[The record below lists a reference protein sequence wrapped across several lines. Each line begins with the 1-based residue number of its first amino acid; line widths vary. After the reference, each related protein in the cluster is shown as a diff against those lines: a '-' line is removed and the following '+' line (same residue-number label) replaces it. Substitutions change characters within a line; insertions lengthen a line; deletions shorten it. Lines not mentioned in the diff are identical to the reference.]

1 MEDPFDAS
9 PVPDFDT
16 SIRTRCGYPIIE
28 VIKAFKSVLEQG
40 GAAAA
45 GKSLH
50 YSADLICSGCIEL
63 WKKFLFEFAFDHI
76 GVASPRIFVFLDR
89 RFQELDILY
98 ARLTSEAFYSAFEAQ
113 KKIAECV
120 LIVRSCPRKPPLKMP
135 RVPPETHS
143 NEWVRQ
149 SIGPLEITMPTPL
162 ARTYRSGNDLIIV
175 RRIGHEFIKACEQ
188 GATEKAFFW
197 IKWLFEEE
205 SFLKKET
212 RGSLS
217 SLERGPSEWPS
228 KSRNHIGFFFCDLL
242 LEIYKEYQ
250 AKGLI
255 RMNEEFIGIL
265 DLYRKVTKLSGK
277 RRLDCLCL
285 CIQLLCEVPKWK
297 VPAAPSLVSDPVQLE
312 RASGHAEQFFREVLV
327 YAPIG
332 SGSDIVKEA
341 KKAMKPSQEKKKMT
355 TKEKNAQKLED
366 NFAACDAVL
375 QKMMFS

>member
-1 MEDPFDAS
+1 M
-9 PVPDFDT
+9 
-16 SIRTRCGYPIIE
+16 
-28 VIKAFKSVLEQG
+28 K
-40 GAAAA
+40 
-45 GKSLH
+45 
-50 YSADLICSGCIEL
+50 
-63 WKKFLFEFAFDHI
+63 
-76 GVASPRIFVFLDR
+76 
-89 RFQELDILY
+89 
-98 ARLTSEAFYSAFEAQ
+98 
-113 KKIAECV
+113 
-120 LIVRSCPRKPPLKMP
+120 
-135 RVPPETHS
+135 
-143 NEWVRQ
+143 N
-149 SIGPLEITMPTPL
+149 
-162 ARTYRSGNDLIIV
+162 
-175 RRIGHEFIKACEQ
+175 
-188 GATEKAFFW
+188 
-197 IKWLFEEE
+197 
-205 SFLKKET
+205 ET

-217 SLERGPSEWPS
+217 TLERGPSEWPS

-297 VPAAPSLVSDPVQLE
+297 VPAAPTLVSDPVQLE